1 VIYREFLTMEGS
13 ISPADSG
20 IASDS
25 HGPSVARKRVR
36 SNAQQMIGYDKAPDS
51 LQAWIADSSTTIV
64 SFSTETGRRMADYN
78 VKASEGEGFRSEV
91 IRLRLG
97 GH

>member
-1 VIYREFLTMEGS
+1 MIYRDFLTMEGS
-13 ISPADSG
+13 VPPADSG

-36 SNAQQMIGYDKAPDS
+36 SNAQQMIGYEKAPDS

-64 SFSTETGRRMADYN
+64 SFSTEAGRRMADYN
-78 VKASEGEGFRSEV
+78 VRKVKASDGSIERF
-91 IRLRLG
+91 LL
-97 GH
+97 